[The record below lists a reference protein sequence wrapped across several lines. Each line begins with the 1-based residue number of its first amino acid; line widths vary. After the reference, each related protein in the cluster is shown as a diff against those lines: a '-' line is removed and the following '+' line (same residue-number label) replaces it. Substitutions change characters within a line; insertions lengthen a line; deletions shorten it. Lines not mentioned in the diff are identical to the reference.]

1 MISSSEINYIKR
13 EVIKM
18 DIKPPE
24 IKPVISMML
33 IARALVF
40 DMPFDF
46 VEEDLN
52 SLRYFLDEV
61 KFVNSKDVEIESWP
75 SAFYWNKIITILT
88 DRNLNLSPQQ
98 LAHVFAH
105 ELGHALCHLA
115 SRLDSRDVVGTDNM
129 MDYDPKTL
137 SYSNRSFMENIVER
151 ISAMVVFSS
160 ILSMDNIYISN
171 NYSGYHALGNSLEMV
186 AAMFGMSFYEL
197 V

>member
-13 EVIKM
+13 EVIQM

-40 DMPFDF
+40 DMSFDF

-160 ILSMDNIYISN
+160 ILSMDNIYISIYKDEIFN
-171 NYSGYHALGNSLEMV
+171 
-186 AAMFGMSFYEL
+186 FR
-197 V
+197 